1 MFAQKIKRIKIFY
14 GIALALIAL
23 TLISSSL
30 LIQRVALVNT
40 SDSRRINIAGRQ
52 RMLSQRLV
60 KCVLALQHVASLEK
74 QKPYLAELESSL
86 RAWKIAHVGLQQGDA
101 ALGLPYQAQSPE
113 LHALFTEVTPYH
125 HAMVTALEVLL
136 SRSGVRGVDLTA
148 LGNAAEIVLANESG
162 FLTLMDKIT
171 FRLDSEAKERVNSL
185 RLIEV
190 VILIIGL
197 SLLSLEFLLV
207 FRPSVLQFASMM
219 ASLTEQSHLLQ
230 QEIDERRKVEKLLQ
244 EQQQQLESRVT
255 EEVKKNR
262 DKDRML
268 IQNDKMASLGQVA
281 AGVAHEINNPMG
293 YITGNLYILVEY
305 FDLLARYDQ
314 AIRENCF
321 HALPPTTCAFIEE
334 QRETLR
340 IGYILDDGPEL
351 LGETREG
358 ATRIA
363 DIVQSLKNFS
373 RVDAPEKEPVM
384 LRSCMESALLIVQNE
399 LKYVATVIRKEY
411 EDVPA
416 ILGHP
421 GELSQVF
428 LNLLVNAGHAI
439 VPSGTITLRTWYD
452 SGYIYASVSDTG
464 CGIPD
469 DVKERI
475 LEPFFTTKEVGKG
488 TGLGLSISHDIVKRH
503 HGDLLIES
511 VVGEGATF
519 TVRFPRTVQWLGGER
534 EQDAEDAA

>member
-1 MFAQKIKRIKIFY
+1 M
-14 GIALALIAL
+14 
-23 TLISSSL
+23 
-30 LIQRVALVNT
+30 
-40 SDSRRINIAGRQ
+40 
-52 RMLSQRLV
+52 
-60 KCVLALQHVASLEK
+60 
-74 QKPYLAELESSL
+74 
-86 RAWKIAHVGLQQGDA
+86 
-101 ALGLPYQAQSPE
+101 
-113 LHALFTEVTPYH
+113 
-125 HAMVTALEVLL
+125 
-136 SRSGVRGVDLTA
+136 
-148 LGNAAEIVLANESG
+148 ANESG

-185 RLIEV
+185 RMIEV

-197 SLLSLEFLLV
+197 SLLTLEFFLV

-219 ASLTEQSHLLQ
+219 DSLTAQSQLLR
-230 QEIDERRKVEKLLQ
+230 QEIDERRKVESLLQ

-262 DKDRML
+262 EKDRML
-268 IQNDKMASLGQVA
+268 IQNDKMASLGQIA

-293 YITGNLYILVEY
+293 YITGNLYVLVEY

-314 AIRENCF
+314 VLMEKCLQ
-321 HALPPTTCAFIEE
+321 ALPLDTRALLEE
-334 QRETLR
+334 QRETLK

-373 RVDAPEKEPVM
+373 RVDAPEKEPVV

-399 LKYVATVIRKEY
+399 LKYVATDIRKEY
-411 EDVPA
+411 QDTPV

-439 VPSGTITLRTWYD
+439 APSGTITLRSWCD

-469 DVKERI
+469 EVKEHI

-488 TGLGLSISHDIVKRH
+488 TGLGLSISHDIVTRH

-511 VVGEGATF
+511 VIGEGATF